1 MPGST
6 HELPAA
12 GKSALMTTKFLT
24 PQGWWIGTVLQ
35 DTRYALRAFRRNPL
49 FSISVVATLALGIG
63 SATAVFSLVDRV
75 LFRPLPYQDA
85 ERIVSLGMVHSLER
99 QEFLMG
105 RSYLAWNDNQKPF
118 SAIAGQSTNPHP
130 CDLVENNPAQLN
142 CISFQAGFLPLFG
155 ISPVLGR
162 NFLPGEDRPNGPRV
176 VMISY
181 ALWKAHY
188 AGDSHILDRSINIDG
203 NPARVV
209 GVLPANFQFPTL
221 DSADLAFPM
230 AFNPAIQ
237 QTANGGFGNPMRAF
251 ARLKPG
257 VSIAQAYAQM
267 QPLFQADLKWFP
279 AEAKNE
285 MRLSIRSLRDRETQ
299 DFQSVAWI
307 LLAFVLAVL
316 LIACANVASLMM
328 ARGASRNRELA
339 VRSALGASRGR
350 LTRQALTEALL
361 LSFAGAIVGLAFARG
376 LLAVFIGLAP
386 TGIPFL
392 RESHLDM
399 RIAAFSM
406 LLCFLCGAIF
416 GLAFALQKPG
426 PATMNARTSFSRS
439 HAFLR
444 RSLVT
449 LQIAVSI
456 ILLSGAVLLLRS
468 FAKIE
473 QQNLGMQ
480 TGGVITVK
488 VALPR
493 FRYDTPQK
501 SMEFYLNLESALRRL
516 PGTRAVGIADSI
528 PPGGAMGLRMAE
540 LVAQGKPSTS
550 PGTGGNGVGRS
561 VTPDY
566 FPALS
571 IPIVRGR
578 NFRDQ
583 DRTATQREVIL
594 SRLMAVRLFPGEDPV
609 GKQIQS
615 KGFYDDPWSTVIGVA
630 DNVRNGGLTEQ
641 DLPEIYSLRRNVT
654 DDWTGNRVIIL
665 VDSVLPATGI
675 EPWIRSQIA
684 LLDRTVPVKMEPLNQ
699 TVSTLADRPRF
710 ETALL
715 GFFAFTGLI
724 LAVIGLYGLL
734 AFMTTQRTQEIGVRI
749 ALGATKRNIL
759 SLIARDGLQMVL
771 TGGALGLGAALAT
784 SRLLKSLLFQT
795 STHDPF
801 TFLAVPILLC
811 LVSLIAIFIPARAGM
826 KVDPAVALRN
836 E

>member
-1 MPGST
+1 MIPKSLNPPGW
-6 HELPAA
+6 L
-12 GKSALMTTKFLT
+12 L
-24 PQGWWIGTVLQ
+24 GTVLQ
-35 DTRYALRAFRRNPL
+35 DARYALRAFRRNPL
-49 FSISVVATLALGIG
+49 FSISVVATLALAIG
-63 SATAVFSLVDRV
+63 AATAVFSLVDRV
-75 LFRPLPYQDA
+75 LFRPLPYQDSD
-85 ERIVSLGMVHSLER
+85 RIVSLGMVHSLEH

-105 RSYLAWNDNQKPF
+105 RSYLAWKDNQKPF
-118 SAIAGQSTNPHP
+118 SAIAGQSTGTHP

-155 ISPVLGR
+155 ISPLLGR
-162 NFLPGEDRPNGPRV
+162 NFLPEEDRPNGPRV

-188 AGDSHILDRSINIDG
+188 AGDPHILGRSINIDG
-203 NPARVV
+203 NPARVI
-209 GVLPANFQFPTL
+209 GVLPSSFQLPTL
-221 DSADLAFPM
+221 ESADVAFPM

-257 VSIAQAYAQM
+257 LSIAQAYAQM
-267 QPLFQADLKWFP
+267 LPLFENDLKWFP

-299 DFQSVAWI
+299 DFHSVAWI
-307 LLAFVLAVL
+307 LLGFVLAVL

-328 ARGASRNRELA
+328 ARGASRGRELA
-339 VRSALGASRGR
+339 VRSALGATRGR

-392 RESHLDM
+392 RESHLDL
-399 RIAAFSM
+399 RIAAFTM
-406 LLCFLCGAIF
+406 LLSFVCGAIF
-416 GLAFALQKPG
+416 GLAFALQRPG
-426 PATMNARTSFSRS
+426 SATMNAKTSISRS

-456 ILLSGAVLLLRS
+456 VLLSGAVLLLRS
-468 FAKIE
+468 FSKIE
-473 QQNLGMQ
+473 RQNLGMQ
-480 TGGVITVK
+480 TGGVVTVK

-528 PPGGAMGLRMAE
+528 PPGGAMGFRFADV
-540 LVAQGKPSTS
+540 VAQGKPPTS

-566 FPALS
+566 FRALS

-578 NFRDQ
+578 NFRDP
-583 DRTATQREVIL
+583 DRTAIQREVIL
-594 SRLMAVRLFPGEDPV
+594 SRLMAARLFPGEDPV

-615 KGFYDDPWSTVIGVA
+615 KGFYDNPWSTVIGVA

-641 DLPEIYSLRRNVT
+641 DLPEIYSLRRSVS

-665 VDSVLPATGI
+665 VDSVLPASSI
-675 EPWIRSQIA
+675 EPWIRTQVAS
-684 LLDRTVPVKMEPLNQ
+684 LDRTVPVQMESLNQ

-715 GFFAFTGLI
+715 GFFAFTGLM

-734 AFMTTQRTQEIGVRI
+734 AFMTTQRTQEIGVRM
-749 ALGATKRNIL
+749 ALGATRHNIL
-759 SLIARDGLQMVL
+759 ALIASDGLRMVL

-784 SRLLKSLLFQT
+784 SRILKSLLFQT

-801 TFLAVPILLC
+801 TFVAVPLLLC
-811 LVSLIAIFIPARAGM
+811 LVALVAILIPARAGM

>member
-1 MPGST
+1 
-6 HELPAA
+6 
-12 GKSALMTTKFLT
+12 MTTKFLT
-24 PQGWWIGTVLQ
+24 PPGWWIGTVLQ
-35 DTRYALRAFRRNPL
+35 DTRYAVRAFRRNPV
-49 FSISVVATLALGIG
+49 FSISVVATLALAIG
-63 SATAVFSLVDRV
+63 ATTAVFSLVDRV
-75 LFRPLPYQDA
+75 LFRPLRYHDSD
-85 ERIVSLGMVHSLER
+85 RIVSLGMVHSLEH

-105 RSYLAWNDNQKPF
+105 RSYLEWKDNQKPF
-118 SAIAGQSTNPHP
+118 EAFASQGTMPHP

-142 CISFQAGFLPLFG
+142 CVSFQAGFLPLLG
-155 ISPVLGR
+155 ISPLLGR
-162 NFLPGEDRPNGPRV
+162 NFLPEEDRPNGPRV
-176 VMISY
+176 AIISY

-188 AGDSHILDRSINIDG
+188 AGDPHILNHNLNIDG
-203 NPARVV
+203 TQVRVI
-209 GVLPANFQFPTL
+209 GVLPASFQFPTL
-221 DSADLAFPM
+221 ESADVVLPM
-230 AFNPAIQ
+230 ALDPAIQ
-237 QTANGGFGNPMRAF
+237 QTTNGGFGNPMRAF
-251 ARLKPG
+251 ARLRPG

-267 QPLFQADLKWFP
+267 QPLFRADLSWFP

-307 LLAFVLAVL
+307 LLTFVLAVL

-339 VRSALGASRGR
+339 VRSALGASRSR

-392 RESHLDM
+392 RETHLDL
-399 RIAAFSM
+399 RIAAFTM
-406 LLCFLCGAIF
+406 LLSFVCGALF
-416 GLAFALQKPG
+416 GLACALQKPG
-426 PATMNARTSFSRS
+426 PTNMNAKASISRS

-456 ILLSGAVLLLRS
+456 VLLSGAALLLRS

-480 TGGVITVK
+480 TGGVVTIK

-501 SMEFYLNLESALRRL
+501 SMEFYLNLESAFRRL
-516 PGTRAVGIADSI
+516 PGTSAVGISDSI
-528 PPGGAMGLRMAE
+528 PPGGAMGFRFSD
-540 LVAQGKPSTS
+540 LVAQGKPNTS

-566 FPALS
+566 FRALN

-578 NFRDQ
+578 NFTDQ
-583 DRTATQREVIL
+583 DRTATQREIIL
-594 SRLMAVRLFPGEDPV
+594 SRLMAGRLFPGEDPI

-615 KGFYDDPWSTVIGVA
+615 KGFSDNPWSTVIGVA

-641 DLPEIYSLRRNVT
+641 DLPEMYSLRRNTT
-654 DDWTGNRVIIL
+654 DDWTGNRVVIL
-665 VDSVLPATGI
+665 LDSLLPAASI
-675 EPWIRSQIA
+675 QPWIRSQVA
-684 LLDRTVPVKMEPLNQ
+684 SLDRTVPVKMESLNQ

-715 GFFAFTGLI
+715 GFFAFTGLM

-734 AFMTTQRTQEIGVRI
+734 AFMTTQRTQEIGVRM
-749 ALGATKRNIL
+749 ALGATKLNIL
-759 SLIARDGLQMVL
+759 RLIARDGLQMVL
-771 TGGALGLGAALAT
+771 AGGALGLSAALAT

-795 STHDPF
+795 STQDPF

-811 LVSLIAIFIPARAGM
+811 LVALVAILIPARAGM
-826 KVDPAVALRN
+826 RVDPAVALRN

>member
-1 MPGST
+1 MNHQKRQEAQGI
-6 HELPAA
+6 
-12 GKSALMTTKFLT
+12 LMITEFLMRR
-24 PQGWWIGTVLQ
+24 GWWIGTVLQ
-35 DTRYALRAFRRNPL
+35 DIRYALRSFRRNPL
-49 FSISVVATLALGIG
+49 FSISVVATLALAIG
-63 SATAVFSLVDRV
+63 ATTAVFSLVDRV
-75 LFRPLPYQDA
+75 LFRPLPYQNSD
-85 ERIVSLGMVHSLER
+85 RIVSLGMVHSLER

-105 RSYLAWNDNQKPF
+105 RSYLEWKNNQKPF
-118 SAIAGQSTNPHP
+118 EALASQGTMPHP
-130 CDLVENNPAQLN
+130 CDLVENNPEQLN

-155 ISPVLGR
+155 ISPLLGR
-162 NFLPGEDRPNGPRV
+162 NFLPEEDRPNGPRV
-176 VMISY
+176 VIISY

-188 AGDSHILDRSINIDG
+188 AGDPHILDRTINIDG
-203 NPARVV
+203 TPARVIA
-209 GVLPANFQFPTL
+209 VLPASFQFPTL
-221 DSADLAFPM
+221 ESADVVLPM
-230 AFNPAIQ
+230 ALDPAIQ

-251 ARLKPG
+251 ARLRPG

-267 QPLFQADLKWFP
+267 QPLFESDLKWFP

-307 LLAFVLAVL
+307 LFGFVLAVL

-350 LTRQALTEALL
+350 LIRQALTEAFL
-361 LSFAGAIVGLAFARG
+361 LSFSGAVVGLAFARG
-376 LLAVFIGLAP
+376 LLAVFVRLAP
-386 TGIPFL
+386 TGIPFV
-392 RESHLDM
+392 RESQLDL
-399 RIAAFSM
+399 RIAAFTMM
-406 LLCFLCGAIF
+406 LSFVCGALF
-416 GLAFALQKPG
+416 GLAFALQRPG
-426 PATMNARTSFSRS
+426 PTNMNAKASISRS
-439 HAFLR
+439 HAVLR

-456 ILLSGAVLLLRS
+456 VLLSGAALLLRS

-480 TGGVITVK
+480 TGGVLTVK

-501 SMEFYLNLESALRRL
+501 SMDFYLGLESALRRL

-528 PPGGAMGLRMAE
+528 PPGGAMGFRFSE
-540 LVAQGKPSTS
+540 LVVQGKPHTS
-550 PGTGGNGVGRS
+550 PGAGGNGVGRS

-566 FPALS
+566 FRALS

-594 SRLMAVRLFPGEDPV
+594 SKLMATRLFPGEDPV

-615 KGFYDDPWSTVIGVA
+615 RDFHDNPWSTVIGVA
-630 DNVRNGGLTEQ
+630 DNVRNGGLTER
-641 DLPEIYSLRRNVT
+641 DLPEIYSLRRNVSA
-654 DDWTGNRVIIL
+654 DWTGNRVVIL
-665 VDSVLPATGI
+665 LDSVLPAASI
-675 EPWIRSQIA
+675 QPWVRSQIVS
-684 LLDRTVPVKMEPLNQ
+684 LDRTVPVKMEALKQ

-715 GFFAFTGLI
+715 AFFALTGLM

-734 AFMTTQRTQEIGVRI
+734 AFMTSQRTQEIGVRM
-749 ALGATKRNIL
+749 ALGATKINIL
-759 SLIARDGLQMVL
+759 RLIAHDGLQMVL
-771 TGGALGLGAALAT
+771 AGSALGLAMALAT
-784 SRLLKSLLFQT
+784 SRILKSLLFQT

-801 TFLAVPILLC
+801 TFMAVPLLLG
-811 LVSLIAIFIPARAGM
+811 LVSLVAILIPARAGM